1 MAVTSNSYTGNGS
14 QTLYSF
20 TFPYISTSDIKVTLD
35 GTATTQYSY
44 ANATQI
50 QFASAPGNNVAVKI
64 FRETESDE
72 TIATFYPGSAIRA
85 ADLNNNSLQNLYVSQ
100 EVINEADAA
109 TTAAATATTTATN
122 ATNTANTATTTA
134 NNATTT
140 ANSAVTTANAATA
153 TANTASTNATNAVNT
168 ANSAASSA
176 ASATSTANA
185 ASTTATNTASQFA
198 GLQASA
204 WESGAETVDSTETFH
219 TSDDTKIATS
229 KAIENR
235 IDAKIDTALTSDVS
249 ADTAVVVTDNSPGSG
264 QIKIG
269 LDNKLVELSTMTS
282 AAASAIADLSHTE
295 VQILDGAT
303 LSTGELN
310 KLDGV
315 SSSTAELNILTG
327 VTSTA
332 GELNILD
339 GVTASTN
346 ELNILD
352 GVTATAAEINKVD
365 GLTSS
370 TTDLNQLQGK
380 TVTTSFN
387 SSNTND
393 IPTST
398 AINSHVVNLLNSL
411 GGFVAIADDQS
422 FPNANPDPSNNAGTV
437 VSIANAGGLVID
449 SGGSTTT
456 GRTLGSS
463 TVTITG
469 FPTSLRSQTLAAD
482 LGLQVQTTSTL
493 NTYTYHK
500 LIAKEADI
508 NQLSNDVNDFA
519 ARYRVG
525 SSNPTTDLDSGDLF
539 FNTTSGKMLVYDGT
553 TSAWEEVQAVG
564 SFNSNTLSTSGN
576 TGGGASSFNGT
587 AYRFGLSAAP
597 PFAQQILC
605 SINGVIQKP
614 NSGTSQPSEGFALD
628 SSEIIFSDPPPS
640 GADFFII
647 SIGSSVGIGTPSDN
661 TVSTA
666 KLQSLAVTGD
676 KVATNLDLADNK
688 KIRFGTGNDLEI
700 YHSGTESWIN
710 NTTGDLILRNSASP
724 GDVYIQAGGAELGV
738 KVLKDAAVELY
749 YDNSKKFETTA
760 SGIAMAG
767 VENAGAQIKIGAGN
781 DLQLEHDGTNTY
793 IANTTGYLQVQSD
806 DLRLTSK
813 AGGEPYLKGAV
824 NGSVEL
830 YYDNSKKFET
840 RSDGT
845 QCLGDHFFVGTN
857 NYLQWDKSEDFLRFM
872 DGVDAT
878 FGNGDDLRIYHDGS
892 HSYIHNNTGRLR
904 FETDNLGF
912 GFFKGPGSEYI
923 AMLEADGACS
933 FYYDNSKKLE
943 TVSTGVYVYG
953 DVGVGIGGTGN
964 LFAGDS
970 RKLQCGNGNDLQM
983 YHDGTN
989 TYFENLTGNV
999 YFRNDGSTT
1008 YFQMGSANDTGIS
1021 ISKNDTVQLYFDD
1034 NSQLRTTS
1042 NGVVIGD
1049 SDHADSNLRVDH
1061 EDNTG
1066 KGRVEVNAFGLANIQ
1081 LLSNFSGSAEHGV
1094 PNGAFGLTTPQS
1106 RDIHF
1111 CTAGTSRMTIAS
1123 DGTWRYNTSS
1133 DSPDAGTTTGMAY
1146 SSSKFRVSRS
1156 ADPCAAF
1163 NRANS
1168 NGDIIQLNYNG
1179 TQRGSISTDGTVIA
1193 FNTSSDYRLKENEV
1207 AISDGITR
1215 LKTLKPYRFNFISN
1229 PSKTVDGFFA
1239 HEVTAVPEAITG
1251 EKDGDDMQG
1260 MDYSK
1265 LTPLLTAALQEAIT
1279 KIETL
1284 ETKVAAL
1291 EAK

>member
-35 GTATTQYSY
+35 GTLTTQYSY

-50 QFASAPGNNVAVKI
+50 QFASAPGNNVAIKI

-100 EVINEADAA
+100 EVKNEADAA
-109 TTAAATATTTATN
+109 TTAANTATTTATT
-122 ATNTANTATTTA
+122 ATNTANSATTTA
-134 NNATTT
+134 NASNTKSDT
-140 ANSAVTTANAATA
+140 AIATANAATA
-153 TANTASTNATNAVNT
+153 TANASNTKSDTAIAT
-168 ANSAASSA
+168 ANSSASTAAA
-176 ASATSTANA
+176 AQSTANA

-198 GLQASA
+198 SLQASA

-219 TSDDTKIATS
+219 TSDDSKIATS

-295 VQILDGAT
+295 IQILDGAT

-393 IPTST
+393 IPTSS
-398 AINSHVVNLLNSL
+398 AINSHFVNLLNSL

-456 GRTLGSS
+456 GRTLGGS

-469 FPTSLRSQTLAAD
+469 FPSDIRSQTLTTN

-500 LIAKEADI
+500 LIAKDSDI
-508 NQLSNDVNDFA
+508 NQLSNDVNDFF

-553 TSAWEEVQAVG
+553 TSAWEEVQAIG

-597 PFAQQILC
+597 PLAQQILC

-614 NSGTSQPSEGFALD
+614 NAGTSQPSEGFAL
-628 SSEIIFSDPPPS
+628 SGSEIIFSDPPPS

-647 SIGSSVGIGTPSDN
+647 SIGTSVGIGTPSDN

-666 KLQSLAVTGD
+666 KLQNLAVTGD
-676 KVATNLDLADNK
+676 KIANDTITEVKLDIHQAPSDGKFLKYTSSN
-688 KIRFGTGNDLEI
+688 GME
-700 YHSGTESWIN
+700 W
-710 NTTGDLILRNSASP
+710 
-724 GDVYIQAGGAELGV
+724 GDVPAGVGGATGV
-738 KVLKDAAVELY
+738 DFN
-749 YDNSKKFETTA
+749 DNVKTRF
-760 SGIAMAG
+760 
-767 VENAGAQIKIGAGN
+767 GAGN
-781 DLQLEHDGTNTY
+781 DLQLYHDGTSSY
-793 IANTTGYLQVQSD
+793 VVDTTSDLYLQSTNDDIIIKAADDIWCQVQ
-806 DLRLTSK
+806 
-813 AGGEPYLKGAV
+813 GGENAIRMTG
-824 NGSVEL
+824 NGSVDL
-830 YYDNSKKFET
+830 YFDGSKKFYTYADGAKIEGDFIFKQA
-840 RSDGT
+840 DGT
-845 QCLGDHFFVGTN
+845 TKASWNSTN
-857 NYLQWDKSEDFLRFM
+857 NYIKVNDSTKFVA
-872 DGVDAT
+872 GT
-878 FGNGDDLRIYHDGS
+878 GDDLQIYHTGS
-892 HSYIHNNTGRLR
+892 HAILDNDTGDTYIKAAGMISLNPA
-904 FETDNLGF
+904 D
-912 GFFKGPGSEYI
+912 SE
-923 AMLEADGACS
+923 DGVLIKSNGAVELM
-933 FYYDNSKKLE
+933 YDNSKKLS
-943 TVSTGVYVYG
+943 TVANGVHIVGNSYHVDNEKSIYG
-953 DVGVGIGGTGN
+953 GG
-964 LFAGDS
+964 D
-970 RKLQCGNGNDLQM
+970 DLQI
-983 YHDGTN
+983 YHDGASS
-989 TYFENLTGNV
+989 YIENVTGNV
-999 YFRNDGSTT
+999 YFRNDGAAT
-1008 YFQMGSANDTGIS
+1008 YYQMGSSNDSAIVTAKDDYVGLFFDGTQKLGTSSSGITVTGS
-1021 ISKNDTVQLYFDD
+1021 VTTNDINLSNLNAPTPNEVDNTRGSWTMQEGADD
-1034 NSQLRTTS
+1034 LFLINRS
-1042 NGVVIGD
+1042 NGKKYKF
-1049 SDHADSNLRVDH
+1049 NL
-1061 EDNTG
+1061 T
-1066 KGRVEVNAFGLANIQ
+1066 EV
-1081 LLSNFSGSAEHGV
+1081 S
-1094 PNGAFGLTTPQS
+1094 
-1106 RDIHF
+1106 
-1111 CTAGTSRMTIAS
+1111 
-1123 DGTWRYNTSS
+1123 
-1133 DSPDAGTTTGMAY
+1133 
-1146 SSSKFRVSRS
+1146 
-1156 ADPCAAF
+1156 
-1163 NRANS
+1163 
-1168 NGDIIQLNYNG
+1168 
-1179 TQRGSISTDGTVIA
+1179 
-1193 FNTSSDYRLKENEV
+1193 
-1207 AISDGITR
+1207 
-1215 LKTLKPYRFNFISN
+1215 
-1229 PSKTVDGFFA
+1229 
-1239 HEVTAVPEAITG
+1239 
-1251 EKDGDDMQG
+1251 
-1260 MDYSK
+1260 
-1265 LTPLLTAALQEAIT
+1265 
-1279 KIETL
+1279 
-1284 ETKVAAL
+1284 
-1291 EAK
+1291 